1 MIHLN
6 YHFQCG
12 KFQLKLILEF
22 ERKTHFSLLLERFP
36 FDPKNLT
43 GYSIA
48 VIIEYIILFY
58 EYFIDTCTV
67 SLGIGAFYFAISA
80 TDEVQYILHSINDRA
95 KASENQSSELKILLA
110 EFIDAHVATKQLS
123 V

>member
-1 MIHLN
+1 MPESF
-6 YHFQCG
+6 HFLP
-12 KFQLKLILEF
+12 LK
-22 ERKTHFSLLLERFP
+22 RFP
-36 FDPKNLT
+36 FNPNNPA

-48 VIIEYIILFY
+48 VTIQYIILFY

-80 TDEVQYILHSINDRA
+80 TDDIQYILHSINDKA
-95 KASENQSSELKILLA
+95 EASESQSSELKILLA

-123 V
+123 TSISRLNTDC